1 MSLTR
6 SNIEQSPREMFPVYS
21 EGPARA
27 TDPYAVTDGKF
38 KAHFFTKGSGTSF
51 GGVFSLRFF
60 FLFFV
65 LHGRF
70 ATHLLVVYLLELIY
84 WRLNRPP
91 FCSLKNHD
99 HDRRYPPQICLTPA
113 TTTRCVLSATLS
125 RATTRLCS
133 STYSRTPGSV
143 TTLQTTLCTSE

>member
-27 TDPYAVTDGKF
+27 TDPFAVTDGKF
-38 KAHFFTKGSGTSF
+38 KAHFFTKGSGASF
-51 GGVFSLRFF
+51 GGVFSPVLFS
-60 FLFFV
+60 FLCFTWTF
-65 LHGRF
+65 RDN
-70 ATHLLVVYLLELIY
+70 LLVVYLLELIY
-84 WRLNRPP
+84 WRLSRPP
-91 FCSLKNHD
+91 FYSLENHD

-125 RATTRLCS
+125 RATTRRCS